1 MHINAFRMR
10 LGIYKMWFVVVKGLD
25 HLQYCIPTCQPPL
38 LHIQYCREDL
48 YRVVKHTGSALTDV
62 DFFLE
67 GTEADLVGRERRR
80 TN

>member
-67 GTEADLVGRERRR
+67 RTEADLVGRERRR

>member
-62 DFFLE
+62 DFFFWN
-67 GTEADLVGRERRR
+67 VRKPIW
-80 TN
+80 